1 VTTSVLDR
9 SDGAVEQAQQTA
21 REAVREASP
30 WIERL
35 GRLGHVA
42 IGIVYAVIGVLAVQ
56 AARGTGG
63 GTTDHEGA
71 FTWIVQAPLGHALMA
86 ALAVGLAGYAI
97 WRFVQALRDTENKG
111 TDLQGLWIRG
121 SYTAIGIIYLSMAGS
136 AAKLALGAPAES
148 GDATRD
154 WTATLMEQ
162 PFGQWLV
169 GLFGL
174 IMLGSAGY
182 QLFEAWTAKFREKL
196 KSHEMSDGQ
205 QTWACRAG
213 RLGYAARG
221 VAFGIIAVF
230 LLNAAVHA
238 EPEKAR
244 GLGGALAT
252 LVEQP
257 LGPWLLLI
265 VALGLIAYAIFML
278 IQARFRR
285 MVIT

>member
-1 VTTSVLDR
+1 MSTTVLERPDR
-9 SDGAVEQAQQTA
+9 AVEQAQHHA
-21 REAVREASP
+21 REAVREARP

-42 IGIVYAVIGVLAVQ
+42 IGVVYAVIGVLAIQ
-56 AARGTGG
+56 AARGMGG
-63 GTTDHEGA
+63 GTTDPEGA
-71 FTWIVQAPLGHALMA
+71 LTWIVQAPLGHVLMA
-86 ALAVGLAGYAI
+86 VLAVGLAGYAI
-97 WRFVQALRDTENKG
+97 WRFVQAIRDTENKG
-111 TDLQGLWIRG
+111 TSLQGLWARA
-121 SYTAIGIIYLSMAGS
+121 SYTAIGIVYLTMATS
-136 AAKLALGAPAES
+136 AVKLALGAPAES
-148 GDATRD
+148 SDATRD
-154 WTATLMEQ
+154 WTVTLMEQ

-174 IMLGSAGY
+174 LMLGSACY
-182 QLFEAWTAKFREKL
+182 QLFLAWTAKFREKL
-196 KSHEMSDGQ
+196 MSHEMSDGQ

-252 LVEQP
+252 LIEQP
-257 LGPWLLLI
+257 FGPWLLLI

-285 MVIT
+285 MVIC